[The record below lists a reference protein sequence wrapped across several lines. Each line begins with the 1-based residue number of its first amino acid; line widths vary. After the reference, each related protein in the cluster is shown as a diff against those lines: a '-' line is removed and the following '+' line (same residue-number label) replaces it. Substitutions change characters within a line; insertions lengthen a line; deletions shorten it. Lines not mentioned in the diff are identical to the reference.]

1 MLAKFAVESVARLRT
16 LTRAGA
22 LFTALLLLVTHSLAF
37 AGQTNL
43 AWNANTDPRVAGYFL
58 YYGQTS
64 GSYTAKVDVAK
75 QTSST
80 LSNLLEGQTYYYA
93 VTAYDSSRVESAYSN
108 QATSTVPFSAPSANF
123 SANKNTGAAPL
134 AVTFTSTS
142 SGTISAYSWNFGDA
156 TSSTAQ
162 NPVHS
167 YSTAGTYTVILS
179 VSGPGGSNS
188 LTKAAY
194 ITVSS
199 AGLAKPAVVKQDFN
213 GDGKDDILWRNK
225 LTRENT
231 VWAMNGASI
240 SSGASITPVPD
251 STWSIAGIG
260 DFDGDRKADVLWR
273 NTVTGENSIWL
284 MNGSSVSSSAF
295 LPSVPDKN
303 WMVAGIGDF
312 DGDGKADILW
322 HNTATGENCIWLMN
336 GGTLASSAFLPK
348 VADLNWTIAGVG
360 GFNGTLNTT
369 TGLVK
374 TDILWRNT
382 ATGQNVIWFMDGMTV
397 TSTAFIMTV
406 DIAWTI
412 AGVGDFNADGKADIL
427 WHNTAT
433 GQNNNWLM
441 NGASISSSAF
451 LMTVPDLNWAIVGT
465 GDYDGDGKADIL
477 WRNKL
482 TGDNIVWLMNGN
494 SMASSAFIT
503 PLANIDWAPVAH

>member
-1 MLAKFAVESVARLRT
+1 MLAKFAVESVAWLRT

-22 LFTALLLLVTHSLAF
+22 LFTALLLLVTHSFAY

-123 SANKNTGAAPL
+123 SANKSTGAAPL

-142 SGTISAYSWNFGDA
+142 SGTITGYSWNFGDG

-162 NPVHS
+162 NPAHS

-188 LTKAAY
+188 LTKAGY

-199 AGLAKPAVVKQDFN
+199 AGAPKPSVVKQDFN
-213 GDGKDDILWRNK
+213 GDGKDDILWHNSA
-225 LTRENT
+225 TGENT
-231 VWAMNGASI
+231 IWLMNGTMI
-240 SSGASITPVPD
+240 SSGVAGPTVTDIN
-251 STWSIAGIG
+251 WIIAGIG
-260 DFDGDRKADVLWR
+260 DFDGEGHSDILWR
-273 NTVTGENSIWL
+273 NTVTGGNSMWL
-284 MNGSSVSSSAF
+284 MNGSSIASSAF
-295 LPSVPDKN
+295 IASVSDKN
-303 WMVAGIGDF
+303 WTVAGIGDF
-312 DGDGKADILW
+312 DGNGKADILW
-322 HNTATGENCIWLMN
+322 RNTATGENCIWLMN
-336 GGTLASSAFLPK
+336 GVTLASSAFVPM

-382 ATGQNVIWFMDGMTV
+382 ATGQNMIWSMDGTSV
-397 TSTAFIMTV
+397 TSTAFITTV
-406 DIAWTI
+406 ANVWTI
-412 AGVGDFNADGKADIL
+412 AGVGDYNGDGKADIL
-427 WHNTAT
+427 WRNTAT
-433 GQNNNWLM
+433 GENNIWLM

-451 LMTVPDLNWAIVGT
+451 TTTVSDPNWAIVGT
-465 GDYDGDGKADIL
+465 GDYNGDGKADVL

-482 TGDNIVWLMNGN
+482 TGDNIVWLG
-494 SMASSAFIT
+494 SSIASSAFIT
-503 PLANIDWAPVAH
+503 PLADLNWTPGAH